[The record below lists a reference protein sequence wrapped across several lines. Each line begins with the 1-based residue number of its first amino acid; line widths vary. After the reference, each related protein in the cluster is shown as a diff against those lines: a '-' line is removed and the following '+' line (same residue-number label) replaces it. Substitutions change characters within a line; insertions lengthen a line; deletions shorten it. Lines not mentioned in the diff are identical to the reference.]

1 MVFFTS
7 FTTAGEK
14 KADEKKAKPSASK
27 TQTPYSTSYKINPG
41 DILYIT
47 VWKEPELSKE
57 VLVKPDGRVSL
68 PLAGE
73 IIAANKT
80 VLEINKELKGKLAKY
95 IPDAETNV
103 TVNQPLG
110 NKLFVLGQVARPGEF
125 IANQNTDILQA
136 ITKAGGLTPYADP
149 NDIKVIRREDG
160 KQKAIKFNYSQV
172 IRGKKLEQNIV
183 LKSGDVVVVP

>member
-1 MVFFTS
+1 MMLLFAPFIL
-7 FTTAGEK
+7 AGEK
-14 KADEKKAKPSASK
+14 KAEPSAK
-27 TQTPYSTSYKINPG
+27 TATQSPYFSSYKINPG

-80 VLEINKELKGKLAKY
+80 VLEINKELKSKLAKY

-110 NKLFVLGQVARPGEF
+110 NKLFVLGQVNRPGEF
-125 IANQNTDILQA
+125 VANQKTDVLQA
-136 ITKAGGLTPYADP
+136 ITKAGGLTPYADSK
-149 NDIKVIRREDG
+149 DIKVLRRESG
-160 KQKAIKFNYSQV
+160 KQTAIKFNYNQV

-183 LKSGDVVVVP
+183 LKSGDVVIVP